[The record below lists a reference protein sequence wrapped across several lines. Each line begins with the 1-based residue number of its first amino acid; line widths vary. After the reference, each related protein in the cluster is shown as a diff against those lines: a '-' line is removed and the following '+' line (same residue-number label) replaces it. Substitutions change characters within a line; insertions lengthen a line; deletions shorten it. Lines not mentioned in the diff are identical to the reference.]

1 MAITLTGTGGI
12 FTRLGKLAGGINEAN
27 TARATTLTA
36 RVEAIDNQYEAAQ
49 QSLVDS
55 IYGQRDSF
63 ISSASSWLTY
73 LQQLA
78 QDTLITQA
86 NADTALSELTL
97 TKALELLI
105 SQMTTSSD
113 SINRPTISATV
124 TDGTNTGTGKLVTT
138 TTDGDGKP
146 LDYQFAETITAKCT
160 ADGYT
165 AGGGTAGQETFT
177 ITSPLQTESV
187 LDEDWPQG
195 SGTSVTVN
203 ALDAT
208 LTTGLLLT
216 DGNFENWGGSGN
228 NTPTNWDITTG
239 TAGTTVFRS
248 SSPFTGSYALQFTG
262 NGSELTA
269 VRQTVA
275 NLQPK
280 VPYLFNCWVKTDGSV
295 AAGVLNIRLI
305 DGGGSAITDAQGGAN
320 SISLTLSAATSSY
333 VALNGVFRLPAI
345 VPDTVKVEIRLS
357 TAATNTEVIV
367 IDTASL
373 QEMTQLY
380 DGGPYVGICAGAV
393 DFAIND
399 SFSIAAANNLT
410 TTSFARSLDR
420 LFDLRGLGL
429 KIPSAA
435 SETLSDSLIS

>member
-27 TARATTLTA
+27 TARASTLTA

-49 QSLVDS
+49 QSVVDS
-55 IYGQRDSF
+55 IYSQRDSF
-63 ISSASSWLTY
+63 ISSSTSWLTY

-78 QDTLITQA
+78 QDTMITQA

-105 SQMTTSSD
+105 SQMEDTSD

-138 TTDGDGKP
+138 TTDGDGLP
-146 LDYQFAETITAKCT
+146 LDYMYAETITAKCT

-195 SGTSVTVN
+195 SGTSITVN

-216 DGNFENWGGSGN
+216 DGNFENWST
-228 NTPTNWDITTG
+228 NTPTNWSITTG
-239 TAGTTVFRS
+239 TAGTTVFK
-248 SSPFTGSYALQFTG
+248 GSDPYVGAYNLKFVG

-269 VRQTVA
+269 IRQTVA

-280 VPYLFNCWVKTDGSV
+280 TPYLFNCWVKTDGSV

-320 SISLTLSAATSSY
+320 SISLTLSSATSSY

-345 VPDTVKVEIRLS
+345 VPDTVQIEIRLS
-357 TAATNTEVIV
+357 TAATNTEVINL
-367 IDTASL
+367 DAASL

-380 DGGPYVGICAGAV
+380 DGGPWVGICAGAV

-410 TTSFARSLDR
+410 TTSFVRSLDR

-435 SETLSDSLIS
+435 SETVLDSLIS